1 MTEKNERIQILEMIE
16 SGVITAT
23 EGARLLQALDT
34 DDRLEEE
41 NNFESVFPASVEDA
55 GMEGGTSPE
64 GDFEGAGT
72 INGEVLEN
80 VFEPEIEKWRRWWM
94 IPLWIGVGIT
104 IIGSLLM
111 FWAYQSTGFSFWFGC
126 AWLPFLLGVAVM
138 ASKNRGNGQE
148 RSHLVSR
155 FLYTLQLG
163 LCGLLVVLFPK

>member
-55 GMEGGTSPE
+55 GMEGGTSSE
-64 GDFEGAGT
+64 EDFEGAGT

-94 IPLWIGVGIT
+94 IPG
-104 IIGSLLM
+104 
-111 FWAYQSTGFSFWFGC
+111 
-126 AWLPFLLGVAVM
+126 
-138 ASKNRGNGQE
+138 
-148 RSHLVSR
+148 VSR
-155 FLYTLQLG
+155 GSSTNETPDR
-163 LCGLLVVLFPK
+163 CGWRNE